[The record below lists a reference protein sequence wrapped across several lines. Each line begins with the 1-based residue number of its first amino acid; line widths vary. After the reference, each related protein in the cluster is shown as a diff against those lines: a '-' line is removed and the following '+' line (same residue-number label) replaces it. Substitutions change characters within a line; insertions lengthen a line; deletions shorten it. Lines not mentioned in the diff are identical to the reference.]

1 MYVVL
6 YEVGG
11 CVLGAADGS
20 GSNSHLHGIEQ
31 YRRTGVDRGGPQYLH
46 LKRLFELSRAMWS
59 SRLRPAGIRG
69 CMPTVSDDVG

>member
-46 LKRLFELSRAMWS
+46 LPQRIIAC
-59 SRLRPAGIRG
+59 RG
-69 CMPTVSDDVG
+69 SFTS